1 MKRTA
6 ILGLIATLTL
16 AALFTTELT
25 ADDKKASVLLQA
37 AQAKETIQGDL
48 KGAIELYKNAV
59 KEAGASRALAATA
72 LIRMAECYQKLGDT
86 ESHKIYEQV
95 VRDYGDQKDA
105 VTTARARLSG
115 TQADTGIVAQQVG
128 PRLGDKRY
136 VDAISS
142 DGRYV
147 GIEEHGRIFVHDL
160 RTLEEH
166 IVIGVFNSS
175 KEKFESPFISP
186 DGKQLACLR
195 VLPEGLKD
203 LYILGADGS
212 NPRVV
217 AKGVTG
223 LWGWSPDGKRLGVTV
238 SGDNGN
244 QGILLSVADG
254 SRQPIA
260 GLGLSAESLAR
271 ISRDGRYIAFVRDGA
286 PGLPQGIYTLPIEGG
301 RPVLLA
307 ENSCPDTRPV
317 WTPDGKQLLFNR
329 ERSGID
335 DLWSIPVVNGAPAGP
350 ARVVHRNIDTLLDV
364 TAAGDIYYQVGIDT
378 RELYV
383 AGVDAQ
389 ATRLTSQP
397 KQLTN
402 GEMPPLVGA
411 AWSPDGQYLAYYT
424 GEETQTVVIRSART
438 WEVRNVIPKYP
449 LNERWGEPLTLQP
462 VWSADS
468 RSLFLHS
475 TEGRVGWLDIQTGE
489 VKPVWDDNSLLP
501 VYRDGAAVPSY
512 RPTVALSSDGRTIYH
527 LERDAAAHQTMV
539 MRVDLQTRAKT
550 EIYRMDADT
559 VRGFELSRD
568 GSRLLITKLRAVP
581 GMPPPGGVI
590 SIVILPAAGGGAT
603 ELAMPPEARE
613 GPSWSSDGRR
623 LFFTTKNPAEIY
635 SMPVEGGPPQPL
647 SRGVDLREVF
657 FLRASP
663 DGTQIVF
670 TDEQWDSRL
679 WVLKNALNRTTT
691 AR

>member
-6 ILGLIATLTL
+6 ILGLIATLAL
-16 AALFTTELT
+16 AAWLT

-37 AQAKETIQGDL
+37 AQARETIQGDL

-59 KEAGASRALAATA
+59 KEAGASRALAATG

-86 ESHKIYEQV
+86 ESRKIYEQV

-105 VTTARARLSG
+105 VTTARARMAVLG
-115 TQADTGIVAQQVG
+115 GGQADIGIVAQQVG

-136 VDAISS
+136 GEAISS
-142 DGRYV
+142 NGRYI
-147 GIEEHGRIFVHDL
+147 GIEEHGRIFVQDL
-160 RTLEEH
+160 GTLEEH
-166 IVIGVFNSS
+166 VVIGVFNSS

-203 LYILGADGS
+203 LYVLGADGS

-223 LWGWSPDGKRLGVTV
+223 LWGWSPDGKRLGVAV
-238 SGDNGN
+238 SGDDGN

-260 GLGLSAESLAR
+260 GLRLSAGSLAR
-271 ISRDGRYIAFVRDGA
+271 ISRDGRYVAFVRDGA

-301 RPVLLA
+301 KPVLLA
-307 ENSCPDTRPV
+307 ENASSYTRPV
-317 WTPDGKQLLFNR
+317 WTPDGKQVLFVR
-329 ERSGID
+329 DRPGID

-350 ARVVHRNIDTLLDV
+350 PRVVHLNIDSLLDV
-364 TAAGDIYYQVGIDT
+364 TAAGDIYHQVGIET
-378 RELYV
+378 QELYV

-397 KQLTN
+397 RQLTN
-402 GEMPPLVGA
+402 GEKPPLIGA

-438 WEVRNVIPKYP
+438 GEVRNLLPKYP

-475 TEGRVGWLDIQTGE
+475 TEGRVGWLDIQTGD
-489 VKPVWDDNSLLP
+489 VKPLWEDNSLLP
-501 VYRDGAAVPSY
+501 VYRDGDPNPAF
-512 RPTVALSSDGRTIYH
+512 RPTLAVSPDGRTIYH
-527 LERDAAAHQTMV
+527 LERDPAAQQTIV

-550 EIYRMDADT
+550 EIYRMDADL
-559 VRGFELSRD
+559 VRGFALSRD
-568 GSRLLITKLRAVP
+568 GSRLLMTRLRAVP
-581 GMPPPGGVI
+581 GAPPPGGVV
-590 SIVILPAAGGGAT
+590 SVVILPTAGGEAT
-603 ELAMPPEARE
+603 ELAMPDARE

-623 LFFTTKNPAEIY
+623 LLFAGSNFHAIY
-635 SMPVEGGPPQPL
+635 SMPVEGGSPQL
-647 SRGVDLREVF
+647 LCRCADMRGVF
-657 FLRASP
+657 FLNASP

-670 TDEQWDSRL
+670 TDEHWDSRL
-679 WVLKNALNRTTT
+679 WVLKNAFNKTTT